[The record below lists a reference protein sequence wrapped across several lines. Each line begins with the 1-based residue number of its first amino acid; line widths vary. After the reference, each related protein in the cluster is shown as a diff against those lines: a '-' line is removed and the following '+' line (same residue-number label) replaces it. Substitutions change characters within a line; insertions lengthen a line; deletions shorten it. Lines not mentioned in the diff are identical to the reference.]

1 MTISPIVT
9 RGARALMLC
18 ALTIVFICASAT
30 HGEASPARIST
41 GKDLYEACKQ
51 LSEFA
56 LNPQGPTPRRAL
68 YCRQFLS
75 GYFTS
80 LKYMNGNEAAN
91 EVQGIPVYA
100 QDCLMLKG
108 PRSYDQLANQ
118 VVHHGEWHPELMGKP
133 AMELVELT
141 FGGKPPC

>member
-1 MTISPIVT
+1 MTISPNVT
-9 RGARALMLC
+9 RHAPALMLC
-18 ALTIVFICASAT
+18 ALMIAFPGAPAT
-30 HGEASPARIST
+30 RGEASPARIST

-56 LNPQGPTPRRAL
+56 LNPQGPTPRQAL

-91 EVQGIPVYA
+91 EVRGVPVYA

-118 VVHHGEWHPELMGKP
+118 VVHHAEWHPELMAKP
-133 AMELVELT
+133 AMDLVEVT